1 MRSASST
8 AYSSISFMT
17 TSTEARS
24 RVLSL
29 SESLRS
35 AQVSGTCLTSTTMF
49 TWGADL
55 RESGASGQDRRIG
68 CAGRVGP
75 AGGLPSRG

>member
-1 MRSASST
+1 LRIVSTARSGPIVTMVTSPPEASLIFRASST

-17 TSTEARS
+17 TSTDARS

-29 SESLRS
+29 SWSLRS

-55 RESGASGQDRRIG
+55 R
-68 CAGRVGP
+68 V
-75 AGGLPSRG
+75 